1 MDNGGLEVME
11 FGAIVELIGSV
22 GFPIACAILL
32 GVFIFKIYTDS
43 NADNKA
49 NMEQVQAR
57 CKEREDKLY
66 KFLEENTAINAK
78 FAEIIARYETKLDEI
93 KADVKEIKTD
103 IIEMKAQ
110 Q

>member
-1 MDNGGLEVME
+1 MEV
-11 FGAIVELIGSV
+11 GAIVELIGSV
-22 GFPIACAILL
+22 GFPITCAILL
-32 GVFIFKIYTDS
+32 GVFIFKIYKDS

-49 NMEQVQAR
+49 NMEAVQAR
-57 CKEREDKLY
+57 CKEREEKLY
-66 KFLEENTAINAK
+66 KYIEEASAINAK

-103 IIEMKAQ
+103 LIEIKAQ